1 MEIIDGNA
9 IAGTIYEELREEVAR
24 VSGRPPAAAFIRV
37 GDDPASV
44 AYVGKKQAVAKRIGI
59 ESHLR
64 VLPFDVTREDLFAC
78 IDALNRNSRID
89 GFIVQAP
96 LPPHL
101 NEAEAFDRVVPEK
114 DIDGFSSVNLGRLL
128 QEDSAGFVACTPA
141 GVVELL
147 HRSGVRTEG
156 RHVVILG
163 RSIIVGKTLSMLLL
177 RKHAA
182 GNATVT
188 VCHSRTPDL
197 GHHTRQADILIS
209 AVGKPA
215 FITADWVKPG
225 AVVIDVGVNR
235 VQDTARKSGYRLV
248 GDIDFEAVSPLAS
261 KITPVPGGV
270 GPMTVAFLMR
280 NTFKAYRQQRE
291 QNAR

>member
-9 IAGTIYEELREEVAR
+9 IAATIVEELRAEVAQI
-24 VSGRPPAAAFIRV
+24 SGRPPAAAFIRV

-44 AYVGKKQAVAKRIGI
+44 AYVGKKRAVAKSIGI
-59 ESHLR
+59 ESHLF
-64 VLPFDVTREDLFAC
+64 VLPIDVTRKDLFAC
-78 IDALNRNSRID
+78 IDTVNRNSMID
-89 GFIVQAP
+89 GFLVQAP

-101 NEAEAFDRVVPEK
+101 NEAEAFNRVAPEK
-114 DIDGFSSVNLGRLL
+114 DIDGFGSVNLGRLL
-128 QEDSAGFVACTPA
+128 QEDSTGFVACTPA
-141 GVVELL
+141 GVVDLL

-177 RKHAA
+177 RKHAM

-188 VCHSRTPDL
+188 VCHSRTPEL

-209 AVGKPA
+209 AVGRPA

-235 VQDTARKSGYRLV
+235 VQDSTRKSGYRLI
-248 GDIDFEAVSPLAS
+248 GDVDFKAVSPLAS
-261 KITPVPGGV
+261 KITPVPGGG
-270 GPMTVAFLMR
+270 GPMTVAFVMR
-280 NTFKAYRQQRE
+280 NTLKAYRQQAE
-291 QNAR
+291 QSGL